1 MVDETDPQ
9 SRLPPSV
16 SENIGTIADSYAR
29 HEQRM
34 TLPQNI
40 VEHIALIF
48 GSPGY
53 VAGSVAFV
61 VCWIAAN
68 LVAPKYGW
76 KPFDEPPF
84 FWLQG
89 IVTLNAFLIST
100 TVLIRQNRMGKLAE
114 HHAHLDL
121 QVNLLTEEKAS
132 KIIAMVEALRRDLP
146 SVRPTADA
154 EAEQMAKPADAKAV
168 LSAIE
173 HESEGASDS

>member
-1 MVDETDPQ
+1 MSDENDPQ

-16 SENIGTIADSYAR
+16 SENIDTIAQSYAR
-29 HEQRM
+29 HEERM
-34 TLPQNI
+34 SLPQTI
-40 VEHIALIF
+40 VERISLIL

-53 VAGSVAFV
+53 VACSVVFV

-76 KPFDEPPF
+76 KQIDEPPF

-89 IVTLNAFLIST
+89 IVALNAFVIST

-121 QVNLLTEEKAS
+121 QVNLLTEEKCS

-146 SVRPTADA
+146 NVRPAADA
-154 EAEQMAKPADAKAV
+154 EAEAMAKPADAKAV

-173 HESEGASDS
+173 HESDK